1 MSIRV
6 AINGFGRIGRCVL
19 RAAWDDPEI
28 EFVHLNDLTSDESL
42 AYLLGTDSVHGRFD
56 QDVEAVEGGIRIG
69 DRVVATSAIR
79 DPADLPWRAKDV
91 DVVLECTGLFRDRAK
106 AELHRQA
113 GARKVII
120 SAPAKGAV
128 DATVVVGVNSDEL
141 DPETAHVVSN
151 ASCTTNCLAPVAKV
165 LHESF
170 GIRRGLMTTI
180 HSYTM
185 DQSLLDA
192 PHKSDARRGRAAAL
206 NMVPTSTGAAKAV
219 GMVLPALAGKLNGL
233 SVRVPTPNAS
243 LVDLVCELN
252 DKADAEAVNAA
263 LVEAATGPLKGI
275 LDARQAPIV
284 SGDIIGDPHS
294 SVADLA
300 LTSTIDDSLLKV
312 LSWYD
317 NEWGFSCRMV
327 DLTRLLFGMERR

>member
-1 MSIRV
+1 M
-6 AINGFGRIGRCVL
+6 
-19 RAAWDDPEI
+19 
-28 EFVHLNDLTSDESL
+28 
-42 AYLLGTDSVHGRFD
+42 
-56 QDVEAVEGGIRIG
+56 
-69 DRVVATSAIR
+69 
-79 DPADLPWRAKDV
+79 
-91 DVVLECTGLFRDRAK
+91 
-106 AELHRQA
+106 
-113 GARKVII
+113 
-120 SAPAKGAV
+120 